1 MQEAIWV
8 TGAGSGIGRA
18 TALRL
23 ERAGYALILTGRR
36 ELPLKETL
44 SQMNAPLMHRL
55 LPVDVSDR
63 LEVHKGLCGL
73 MDDGEFEL
81 VGVFANA
88 GIGGPNQYGLD
99 AKEDPWDEILRVNLT
114 GAYVTLMEALPWL
127 KRAQAPV
134 KHAVVT
140 SSVLARFGVP
150 GQSAYVASKAGLL
163 GLVRGL
169 AVEWGPEAILVNAV
183 CPGWVE
189 TEMARDSVA
198 RMADLHGISYA
209 ESLLAQCESQ
219 PMRRMSTPEEI
230 ANFVSWL
237 MSNEQRS
244 ITGQA
249 LDINN
254 GSWMG

>member
-1 MQEAIWV
+1 MQKAIWV

-23 ERAGYALILTGRR
+23 ERSGYALILTGRR
-36 ELPLKETL
+36 ELPLQETL
-44 SQMNAPLMHRL
+44 SQMTTPSMHRL

-63 LEVHKGLCGL
+63 LEMHKGLCGL
-73 MDDGEFEL
+73 MDEGEYEL

-88 GIGGPNQYGLD
+88 GIGGPNQYSLD
-99 AKEDPWDEILRVNLT
+99 CKEDRWDEILSVNLT

-127 KRAQAPV
+127 RRSREPV

-150 GQSAYVASKAGLL
+150 GLTSYVASKAGLL

-169 AVEWGPEAILVNAV
+169 AVEWGPEGILVNAV

-189 TEMARDSVA
+189 TEMAKDSVA
-198 RMADLHGISYA
+198 RMAQSQGISY
-209 ESLLAQCESQ
+209 EDSLQAQCESQ
-219 PMRRMSTPEEI
+219 PMRRMSTPDEI
-230 ANFVSWL
+230 SNFVNWL

>member
-1 MQEAIWV
+1 M
-8 TGAGSGIGRA
+8 
-18 TALRL
+18 
-23 ERAGYALILTGRR
+23 
-36 ELPLKETL
+36 
-44 SQMNAPLMHRL
+44 
-55 LPVDVSDR
+55 
-63 LEVHKGLCGL
+63 HKGLCAL
-73 MDDGEFEL
+73 MDEGQLEL

-88 GIGGPNQYGLD
+88 GIGGPNEYGLNGR
-99 AKEDPWDEILRVNLT
+99 EDRWDEILRVNLT

-127 KRAQAPV
+127 RRSQEPV

-169 AVEWGPEAILVNAV
+169 AVEWGPEGILVNAV
-183 CPGWVE
+183 CPGWVD
-189 TEMARDSVA
+189 TEMAKDSVT
-198 RMADLHGISYA
+198 RMAQSEGISYA
-209 ESLLAQCESQ
+209 DSLLAQCESQ
-219 PMRRMSTPEEI
+219 PMRRMSTSEEI